1 MPLYH
6 IQILDRQMKSGPVR
20 TRSFLLPDGRPI
32 GDAARVSDENQTVAA
47 TPDAVDD
54 RLIRETGMEARVA
67 SIIIPMMNA
76 MDFKLVRVHLSG
88 QNGYTLQIMA
98 ERADGSM
105 SVEDC
110 EQLSK
115 AISPV
120 LDVEDPIGRAYHLEI
135 SSPGIDR
142 QLVRKSD
149 FTRWGGYSMKLET
162 IAMINGKKRFK
173 GKLVQGDDDGFNFVA
188 DNVAYGEEPRMHVSY
203 DNVADARL
211 LLTDELIREALKRD
225 KALREA
231 QGIGEDEIQGGIA

>member
-1 MPLYH
+1 M
-6 IQILDRQMKSGPVR
+6 SE
-20 TRSFLLPDGRPI
+20 
-32 GDAARVSDENQTVAA
+32 ENLIVLA
-47 TPDAVDD
+47 TPDATDD

-67 SIIIPMMNA
+67 SIIIPVMNSIG
-76 MDFKLVRVHLSG
+76 FKLVRVLLSG

-98 ERADGSM
+98 ERADGTM
-105 SVEDC
+105 SVDDC

-149 FTRWGGYSMKLET
+149 FFRWAGYSMKLET
-162 IAMINGKKRFK
+162 SVLINGKKRFK
-173 GKLVQGDDDGFNFVA
+173 GKLNGADDDGFNFEA
-188 DNVAYGEEPRMHVSY
+188 DQAAYGEAPRIHVPF
-203 DNVADARL
+203 DAVADARL
-211 LLTDELIREALKRD
+211 ILTDELIREALKRD

-231 QGIGEDEIQGGIA
+231 QGTEDDDNESGEPAN

>member
-1 MPLYH
+1 M
-6 IQILDRQMKSGPVR
+6 
-20 TRSFLLPDGRPI
+20 
-32 GDAARVSDENQTVAA
+32 SDESTTIMAA
-47 TPDAVDD
+47 PDAVDD

-67 SIIIPMMNA
+67 SIIIPTMVSIG
-76 MDFKLVRVHLSG
+76 FKLVRVLLSG

-98 ERADGSM
+98 ERADGTM
-105 SVEDC
+105 SVDDC
-110 EQLSK
+110 EELSK

-149 FTRWGGYSMKLET
+149 FSRWGGYTMKLET
-162 IAMINGKKRFK
+162 VTMINGKKRFK
-173 GKLVQGDDDGFNFVA
+173 GKLIEGDDDSFTFEG
-188 DNVAYGEEPRMHVSY
+188 DSLAYGEEPRIKITY

-211 LLTDELIREALKRD
+211 VLTDELIREALKRD

-231 QGIGEDEIQGGIA
+231 NANDNVDPDEDLDA

>member
-1 MPLYH
+1 M
-6 IQILDRQMKSGPVR
+6 SE
-20 TRSFLLPDGRPI
+20 
-32 GDAARVSDENQTVAA
+32 ENLIVLA
-47 TPDAVDD
+47 TPDATDD

-67 SIIIPMMNA
+67 SIIIPVMNSIG
-76 MDFKLVRVHLSG
+76 FKLVHVLLSG

-98 ERADGSM
+98 ERADGTM
-105 SVEDC
+105 SVDDC

-149 FTRWGGYSMKLET
+149 FLRWAGYSMKLET
-162 IAMINGKKRFK
+162 SVLINGKKRFK
-173 GKLVQGDDDGFNFVA
+173 GKLNGTDEDGFNFEA
-188 DNVAYGEEPRMHVSY
+188 DQIAYGETPRMHVPF
-203 DNVADARL
+203 DVVADARL
-211 LLTDELIREALKRD
+211 ILTDELIREALKRD

-231 QGIGEDEIQGGIA
+231 QGTPDEAVDDETGGEAAN

>member
-1 MPLYH
+1 
-6 IQILDRQMKSGPVR
+6 VR
-20 TRSFLLPDGRPI
+20 VD
-32 GDAARVSDENQTVAA
+32 DESQTVAA
-47 TPDAVDD
+47 TPDAGDD

-67 SIIIPMMNA
+67 SIIIPVMNSIG
-76 MDFKLVRVHLSG
+76 FKLVRVHLSG

-105 SVEDC
+105 SVDDC

-173 GKLVQGDDDGFNFVA
+173 GKLVEGDEDGFNFVA
-188 DNVAYGEEPRMHVSY
+188 DNIAYGEQPRMHVAY
-203 DNVADARL
+203 GNVADARL

-231 QGIGEDEIQGGIA
+231 QGEADDGETSGEAAN

>member
-1 MPLYH
+1 M
-6 IQILDRQMKSGPVR
+6 SE
-20 TRSFLLPDGRPI
+20 
-32 GDAARVSDENQTVAA
+32 ENLIVLA
-47 TPDAVDD
+47 TPDATDD

-67 SIIIPMMNA
+67 SIIIPVMNSIG
-76 MDFKLVRVHLSG
+76 FKLVRVLLSG

-98 ERADGSM
+98 ERADGTM
-105 SVEDC
+105 SVDDC

-149 FTRWGGYSMKLET
+149 FLRWAGYSMKLET
-162 IAMINGKKRFK
+162 SVLINGKKRFK
-173 GKLVQGDDDGFNFVA
+173 GKLNGADDDGFNFEA
-188 DNVAYGEEPRMHVSY
+188 DQIAYGETPRMHVPF
-203 DNVADARL
+203 DVVADARL
-211 LLTDELIREALKRD
+211 ILTDELIREALKRD

-231 QGIGEDEIQGGIA
+231 QGTPVVAVDDETGGEAAN

>member
-1 MPLYH
+1 M
-6 IQILDRQMKSGPVR
+6 SE
-20 TRSFLLPDGRPI
+20 
-32 GDAARVSDENQTVAA
+32 ENLIVLA
-47 TPDAVDD
+47 TPDATDD

-67 SIIIPMMNA
+67 SIIIPVMNSIG
-76 MDFKLVRVHLSG
+76 FKLVRVLLSG

-98 ERADGSM
+98 ERADGTM
-105 SVEDC
+105 SVDDC

-149 FTRWGGYSMKLET
+149 FLRWAGYSMKLET
-162 IAMINGKKRFK
+162 SVLINGKKRFK
-173 GKLVQGDDDGFNFVA
+173 GRLNGADEDGFNFEA
-188 DNVAYGEEPRMHVSY
+188 DQVAYGETPRIHVPF
-203 DNVADARL
+203 DAVADARL
-211 LLTDELIREALKRD
+211 ILTDELIREALKRD

-231 QGIGEDEIQGGIA
+231 QGAEEDNESGDAAN

>member
-1 MPLYH
+1 M
-6 IQILDRQMKSGPVR
+6 SE
-20 TRSFLLPDGRPI
+20 
-32 GDAARVSDENQTVAA
+32 ENLIVLA
-47 TPDAVDD
+47 TPDATDD

-67 SIIIPMMNA
+67 SIIIPVMNSIG
-76 MDFKLVRVHLSG
+76 FKLVRVLLSG

-98 ERADGSM
+98 ERADGTM
-105 SVEDC
+105 SVDDC

-149 FTRWGGYSMKLET
+149 FMRWAGYSMKLET
-162 IAMINGKKRFK
+162 SVLINGKKRFK
-173 GKLVQGDDDGFNFVA
+173 GKLNGADDDGFNFEA
-188 DNVAYGEEPRMHVSY
+188 DQAAYGEEPRIHVPF
-203 DNVADARL
+203 DAVADARL
-211 LLTDELIREALKRD
+211 ILTDELIREALKRD

-231 QGIGEDEIQGGIA
+231 QGDAEDDETSGEPAN

>member
-1 MPLYH
+1 M
-6 IQILDRQMKSGPVR
+6 
-20 TRSFLLPDGRPI
+20 
-32 GDAARVSDENQTVAA
+32 SDETTIVMAV
-47 TPDAVDD
+47 PDATDD

-67 SIIIPMMNA
+67 AIIIPA
-76 MDFKLVRVHLSG
+76 MASIGFKLVRVLLSG

-98 ERADGSM
+98 ERMDGTM

-110 EQLSK
+110 EELSK

-120 LDVEDPIGRAYHLEI
+120 LDVEDPIGRAYHLEV

-149 FTRWGGYSMKLET
+149 FARWGGYSMKLET
-162 IAMINGKKRFK
+162 ITMVNGKKRFK
-173 GKLVQGDDDGFNFVA
+173 GKLIEGDDEGFTFEA
-188 DNVAYGEEPRMHVSY
+188 DALAYGEEPRIKVAY

-211 LLTDELIREALKRD
+211 VLTDELIREALKHD

-231 QGIGEDEIQGGIA
+231 NANDNESAGNGER